1 MLRFSKPVH
10 SSFWAFWALVRTEEG
25 TVNPDGQTNTYGG
38 STMTRSE
45 DVETQAD
52 DLIGE
57 LEKMRNFNPSEKI
70 LLRQMREAIR
80 DFLELR
86 EILKVEGLI
95 AEGSQGQPVA
105 HPGQAMKVAAAD
117 RISRWLRQLSLLEEA
132 PDALDALDD
141 EKKQILG
148 L

>member
-1 MLRFSKPVH
+1 
-10 SSFWAFWALVRTEEG
+10 
-25 TVNPDGQTNTYGG
+25 
-38 STMTRSE
+38 MTRSE

-52 DLIGE
+52 ELIGE
-57 LEKMRNFNPSEKI
+57 LKKMRNFNPSEKI

-105 HPGQAMKVAAAD
+105 HPGQAMKTAAAD

>member
-1 MLRFSKPVH
+1 
-10 SSFWAFWALVRTEEG
+10 
-25 TVNPDGQTNTYGG
+25 
-38 STMTRSE
+38 MTRSK

-95 AEGSQGQPVA
+95 SEGSQGQPVA
-105 HPGQAMKVAAAD
+105 HPGQAMKTAAAD